1 MSLGSAFRPSLILS
15 LSLTL
20 ILAGS
25 LSGCKYSFFKKKQP
39 EPEPVVEVP
48 PPPPL
53 PKPALIISQMMPEK
67 PQARGDAGAF
77 INFING
83 TDLTVQYV
91 MFKTT
96 AYDRNGRIV
105 HSKKSGDPNTWLR
118 VAGPFA
124 PGQASGSRHWEQ
136 LWQNRDLNCFEIEG
150 VELIY
155 MDGMVEFYHSDRLS
169 FLPDS
174 DRDNTCS

>member
-1 MSLGSAFRPSLILS
+1 MSCAPAPSRTTS
-15 LSLTL
+15 LLCRTL
-20 ILAGS
+20 ILLACS
-25 LSGCKYSFFKKKQP
+25 LFISACGYFQKKP

-53 PKPALIISQMMPEK
+53 PRPALIVSQMTPEQ

-96 AYDRNGRIV
+96 AYDSQGRIV

-136 LWQNRDLNCFEIEG
+136 LWQNRDLRCFEIEG

-155 MDGMVEFYHSDRLS
+155 MDGMVEFYESDRIAI
-169 FLPDS
+169 LPES
-174 DRDNTCS
+174 GSSNTCS